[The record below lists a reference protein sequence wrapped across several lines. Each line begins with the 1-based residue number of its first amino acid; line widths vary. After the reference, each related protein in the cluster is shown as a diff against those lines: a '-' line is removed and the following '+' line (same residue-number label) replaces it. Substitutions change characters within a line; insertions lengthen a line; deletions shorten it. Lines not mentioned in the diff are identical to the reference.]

1 MAFQLI
7 EGGDFGDESGNS
19 GFCYVTFL
27 PKAKGDIGI
36 FRGPAIEEEGFLD
49 VSIGCITE
57 AAQKVGWRS
66 PESVAKLEYGYHELE
81 KENKKIQAALDKAL
95 KALSLQKELKGLTKA
110 KRK

>member
-7 EGGDFGDESGNS
+7 EGGDFGDESGNN

-27 PKAKGDIGI
+27 PKGKGDIGI

-49 VSIGCITE
+49 VSIACITE

-66 PESVAKLEYGYHELE
+66 PESVAKLEHGYHEAMREVVQTKKELE
-81 KENKKIQAALDKAL
+81 KAKKAL
-95 KALSLQKELKGLTKA
+95 GIKKELSKS

>member
-7 EGGDFGDESGNS
+7 EDGDFGDESGNA

-27 PKAKGDIGI
+27 PKGKDDIGI

-49 VSIGCITE
+49 VSISCITE

-66 PESVAKLEYGYHELE
+66 PESVAVLEHGYHEAMRELV
-81 KENKKIQAALDKAL
+81 KTQNDLAKAKKAL
-95 KALSLQKELKGLTKA
+95 GIKKDLTKA